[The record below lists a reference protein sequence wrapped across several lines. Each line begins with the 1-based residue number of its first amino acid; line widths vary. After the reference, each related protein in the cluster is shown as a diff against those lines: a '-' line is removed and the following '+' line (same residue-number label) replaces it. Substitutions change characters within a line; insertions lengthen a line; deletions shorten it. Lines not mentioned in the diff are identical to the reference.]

1 MTRINLGIH
10 PSELCDQHLVA
21 EYREFLEKGYKMGF
35 IFFILIPFISGVL
48 TETNVASHFIAE
60 ELPIAI
66 VIDISICIL
75 STIIGCFL
83 TD

>member
-1 MTRINLGIH
+1 
-10 PSELCDQHLVA
+10 
-21 EYREFLEKGYKMGF
+21 MGF